1 MRGREVLI
9 CLVLVNH
16 AHSWEQ
22 KIKISKSVLKKG
34 GGVEVE
40 RDENNLPPHLI
51 CPREAV
57 SAPNNPFCAPF
68 LCRN

>member
-40 RDENNLPPHLI
+40 RAGAAAMDD
-51 CPREAV
+51 
-57 SAPNNPFCAPF
+57 
-68 LCRN
+68 